1 LYTKSLKTVLFYNR
15 FSCEKIS
22 GFEHVDRLL
31 VFAFINYFSIRF
43 VMTDEFRV
51 MGEFSPLGRLFTWGS
66 VLEITEKAQF
76 FWAAYFHGIS
86 CVLILT

>member
-1 LYTKSLKTVLFYNR
+1 
-15 FSCEKIS
+15 
-22 GFEHVDRLL
+22 
-31 VFAFINYFSIRF
+31 
-43 VMTDEFRV
+43 MTDEFRV